1 MNRTAVFVLAFLLSA
16 CIPLPFTGE
25 PTAAPTV
32 NAQATQDVLS
42 ITSVAETL
50 NALPSPTLV
59 VAIDTLGPTATG
71 FLTDTQVA
79 GETATPGSSLTNKFP
94 GTEAFTETPT
104 ATGQMTATA
113 TQSVTAPAQSTAAA
127 TGTEH
132 PRFYGTLPPAIPYG
146 EVALINKAK
155 ADVYVSLQCTTVDG
169 YKTIIEYPVS
179 GRRRVSAPAGNYI
192 YVAWVGGREFQ
203 GSFHLGKG
211 EELSITF
218 NKDKVTFK

>member
-16 CIPLPFTGE
+16 CIPLPFLGE
-25 PTAAPTV
+25 PTAAPTA

-50 NALPSPTLV
+50 NALPTPTLV
-59 VAIDTLGPTATG
+59 LAVETLDLTATNAG
-71 FLTDTQVA
+71 FLTDSQA
-79 GETATPGSSLTNKFP
+79 ASETVTPGSSLTNKFP
-94 GTEAFTETPT
+94 GTEAFTETPV

-113 TQSVTAPAQSTAAA
+113 TQTATLPAPSTAAA

-146 EVALINKAK
+146 EVVLINKAK

-169 YKTIIEYPVS
+169 YKTIIEYPVF
-179 GRRRVSAPAGNYI
+179 GRLRVLAPAGKYI
-192 YVAWVGGREFQ
+192 YVAWVG
-203 GSFHLGKG
+203 
-211 EELSITF
+211 
-218 NKDKVTFK
+218 